1 MATLEEILARKKPL
15 MQTLSV
21 KLDVTEGDE
30 SVDFTFKAL
39 GRKAWR
45 DLVDGHQPDDDQQQQ
60 YLERQTQLGVPERKR
75 EMLWYNPD
83 TFPAAAIAASLVE
96 PTATVEQ
103 AQAMWDS
110 GQFSEAELARIM
122 SLITALNGVADATVN
137 WGKGSG
143 QTPDSET
150 GSPSAEPTESP
161 SPTS

>member
-1 MATLEEILARKKPL
+1 MATLDEVLARKKPL

-30 SVDFTFKAL
+30 AVDFTFRAL

-45 DLVDGHQPDDDQQQQ
+45 ELVDANQPTDDQQQQ
-60 YLERQTQLGVPERKR
+60 FLDRQAQLGVPERKR
-75 EMLWYNPD
+75 EMLWYDPD
-83 TFPAAAIAASLVE
+83 KFPPVALAASLVD

-103 AQAMWDS
+103 AKAMWDS
-110 GQFSEAELARIM
+110 GQFSEGELARM
-122 SLITALNGVADATVN
+122 LSLITALNGVADATVN

-150 GSPSAEPTESP
+150 DSPSAGPTDSP
-161 SPTS
+161 SPSS